1 MRLLI
6 ARIAIA
12 AGATLIWLAPVAA
25 GKTFEPRESAITQ
38 NKMSQLQTALR
49 NYITEY
55 GRFPHA
61 DLKSMFAILGGED
74 RDGKNPKRI
83 VFYEYRQS
91 KTFLFWTRDPG
102 DFDEQ
107 GRFLDGW
114 QRPFQFGIGAGGF
127 PIRMRSLGKNGRDD
141 DGLRDDREL
150 VIMPPLPQANAL
162 PPQPLPAIAWDVGPE
177 AENAF
182 FSYLLLFLCALL
194 LAVLGVF
201 VLLLRRKR

>member
-74 RDGKNPKRI
+74 RSTFRICPQCHRIWYSAIGKRYILKADIRDAF
-83 VFYEYRQS
+83 VFESQS
-91 KTFLFWTRDPG
+91 GNLVVAEPIAR
-102 DFDEQ
+102 
-107 GRFLDGW
+107 RV
-114 QRPFQFGIGAGGF
+114 IG
-127 PIRMRSLGKNGRDD
+127 GKWKNLVIQKL
-141 DGLRDDREL
+141 GLRDAPIDGL
-150 VIMPPLPQANAL
+150 DIPVQT
-162 PPQPLPAIAWDVGPE
+162 
-177 AENAF
+177 
-182 FSYLLLFLCALL
+182 
-194 LAVLGVF
+194 
-201 VLLLRRKR
+201 